1 MAMKKAFIILFVF
14 LSAVSVWGQK
24 DDGTITVNDKTF
36 RLLENLSKSQL
47 GTGEIYLFTTT
58 HQDIAW
64 LDHPDACIINRD
76 TMWLTPFLERLEKDP
91 TFRMDI
97 EQTSI
102 LMEYIHRHP
111 DKKDLIAK
119 YMKEGRICV
128 GATYIQPYEEMY
140 SGESLARQF
149 YLGNRWLKKNF
160 DGYKALSYFNVDVP
174 GRTLQ
179 MPQIMAKAGVENLI
193 ISRHERG
200 LFNWESPDGSKVRA
214 YSPGHYIY
222 FYNVLGKND
231 TAAIGEMAKES
242 VLWYSK
248 FNNVPKTKAVM
259 PAMLNY
265 EFIWDQRPVKNCGP
279 FTTKWNDIR
288 YIQTEGKKKT
298 KVNLPKFRYATAD
311 DFFHALDK
319 STTGL
324 SSIMGERPDVW
335 LYIHGPSHEHAIT
348 ASRKG
353 DILLPAAEKVAS
365 FNSLVDGNFMHYPAG
380 RLLRAWESKIYP
392 DHGWGGK
399 NGIITDNTFQ
409 RKYEFAL
416 SEAGTML
423 EEGINNLASQVQA
436 RTSGGI
442 PVVVFNTLSW
452 KRDDPVTVPI
462 QLEKGYAKAVSVK
475 DASGNPVPCQLSNV
489 NRHADGT
496 ICAADLHFVAKN
508 VPSLGLATFY
518 LDAQTTGVTT
528 APVVRDNRF
537 ENSFYKIELTD
548 GGIRQIED
556 KELGVQL
563 LDASKFLGGEVIT
576 MQSVGNGAGEFDAV
590 QQPSME
596 GFDKVSNYSPRWTV
610 KENGDVYTSFFYRS
624 KIRNAVVEQTVT
636 VYHQIKK
643 IDFDIAILNWE
654 GILYREYRMML
665 PVNALNGEVTYDVP
679 YGVLRVGKDEMPG
692 AAGERYHVE
701 NKDQR
706 PRGIGNWI
714 GVSGKDFGVT
724 LSSSVAVADYVDPTT
739 NPVRIPVI
747 QPILFASRKSCHGE
761 GNEYLQ
767 YGDHYFHFSLTS
779 HPAGWKKGYRFGQAA
794 NENLQ
799 AVFSPKMYKD
809 AALPTSFSFFD
820 IQNENVVV
828 SAIKKCED
836 DESLIIR
843 LYNTSDQTETLK
855 LSTKYTPK
863 EIIRVNLVEE
873 ELERVNEIKLG
884 RYSIETYKLKYQW

>member
-1 MAMKKAFIILFVF
+1 MTIKKVSIFFFAFFF
-14 LSAVSVWGQK
+14 AVSASGQT
-24 DDGTITVNDKTF
+24 DDGTATVNDKTF
-36 RLLENLSKSQL
+36 RLLESLSKSQL
-47 GTGEIYLFTTT
+47 GAGEIYLFTTT
-58 HQDIAW
+58 HQDIGW

-76 TMWLTPFLERLEKDP
+76 TMWLTPFLERLEKEP
-91 TFRMDI
+91 GFRMDI

-102 LMEYIHRHP
+102 IMEYIHRHP

-119 YMKEGRICV
+119 YLKEGRICV
-128 GATYIQPYEEMY
+128 GATYMQPYEEMY

-160 DGYKALSYFNVDVP
+160 DGYKSLSYFNVDVP

-214 YSPGHYIY
+214 YTPGHYIY
-222 FYNVLGKND
+222 FYNVLAMND
-231 TAAIGEMAKES
+231 TAAIGELAKES
-242 VLWYSK
+242 VLWYTK
-248 FNNVPKTKAVM
+248 FNNVAKTKAVM

-265 EFIWDQRPVKNCGP
+265 EFLWDQKPVKNCGP
-279 FTTKWNDIR
+279 FTAKWNNIR
-288 YIQTEGKKKT
+288 YIQADGKKKT

-324 SSIMGERPDVW
+324 SSIKGERPDVW
-335 LYIHGPSHEHAIT
+335 LYIHGPSHEQAIT
-348 ASRKG
+348 ASRQG
-353 DILLPAAEKVAS
+353 DILLPAVEKVAS
-365 FNSLVDGNFMHYPAG
+365 FNALADGNFMHYPG
-380 RLLRAWESKIYP
+380 NRLSHAWESKIYP

-416 SEAGTML
+416 SEASAML
-423 EEGINNLASQVQA
+423 DEGLNSLASQIQVKA
-436 RTSGGI
+436 SGGI

-452 KRDDPVTVPI
+452 KRDDPVSVPI
-462 QLEKGYAKAVSVK
+462 QLEKGYTRSVSLR
-475 DASGNPVPCQLSNV
+475 DGSGNKVPCQLSNIT
-489 NRHADGT
+489 RHADGT
-496 ICAADLHFVAKN
+496 VCTADLHFVAKN

-518 LDAQTTGVTT
+518 LEKQTDDITI
-528 APVVRDNRF
+528 APGTHINKL
-537 ENSFYKIELTD
+537 ENAFYRIELTD

-556 KELGVQL
+556 KQLGVRL
-563 LDASKFLGGEVIT
+563 LNVSKFLGGEVIT
-576 MQSVGNGAGEFDAV
+576 MQAVGNGAGEFDAV
-590 QQPSME
+590 QQPTME
-596 GFDKVSNYSPRWTV
+596 GFDKVSNYSPQWTM
-610 KENGDVYTSFFYRS
+610 KESGDVFTSFTYRS

-636 VYHQIKK
+636 VYHQLKK
-643 IDFDIAILNWE
+643 IDFDVAILNWE

-665 PVNALNGEVTYDVP
+665 PVSVSDGEVAYEVP

-692 AAGERYHVE
+692 AAGERYYVE
-701 NKDQR
+701 NKKQR

-724 LSSSVAVADYVDPTT
+724 LSSSVAVADYVDPTD
-739 NPVRIPVI
+739 NPAINTI
-747 QPILFASRKSCHGE
+747 LQPILFASRRSCHGE

-779 HPAGWKKGYRFGQAA
+779 HAPGWKQGYRFGQSA

-799 AVFSPKMYKD
+799 AVFSPKAYKD
-809 AALPTSFSFFD
+809 AALPQSFSFFD
-820 IQNENVVV
+820 IQNDHVVI

-843 LYNTSDQTETLK
+843 LYNTSDQAETIN

-863 EIIRVNLVEE
+863 KIIRVNLIEE
-873 ELERVNEIKLG
+873 ELEQVSEIKLG
-884 RYSIETYKLKYQW
+884 KYAIETYKLMY